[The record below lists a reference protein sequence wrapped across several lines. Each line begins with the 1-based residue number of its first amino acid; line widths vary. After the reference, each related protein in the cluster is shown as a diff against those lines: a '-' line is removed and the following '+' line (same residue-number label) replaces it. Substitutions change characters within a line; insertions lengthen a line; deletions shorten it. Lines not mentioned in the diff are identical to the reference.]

1 MLGLANLLDLKMNK
15 LLTFISL
22 TLHPLFCIAQQ
33 DFNQSQNIIVSK
45 DDIEL
50 TNPWAGGLNVPQY
63 SSIDL
68 NQDGI
73 LDLFIFD
80 KNGNQISCFINNGTN
95 DVIDYHY
102 SPKYHDAFPSLEGWA
117 LLRDYNCDDKEDLF
131 TSYNGAIKLYKNTS
145 IGNDLSFEEIG
156 TITTNRG
163 EGPTNL
169 YVSSVD
175 IPHIGDLD
183 SDGDLDILTFTVIGS
198 NVELHKNMSYENG
211 FSCDS
216 ILIEMT
222 DNCWGDFSE
231 NFSNNSVT
239 LNDCNKSHSKH
250 SGSTVTAIDL
260 NGDSYYEL
268 LLGDITFDNMVM
280 LENSAEINSAVM
292 IDQDE
297 NFPSYDQ
304 SISIPKFPA
313 AYYIDVDN
321 DNQKDLIVSPNGN
334 NVSFNYNNTW
344 FYKNTSDTEVNL
356 VLQQKNFLADQMIE
370 VGSGAHPVLFDY
382 NNDSLMDLIVAN
394 FGYSIDGGNFNSQLA
409 LYENTG
415 TQENPKLT
423 WITDDYA
430 NLATLNFK
438 DNLIPT
444 FGDIDNDGDKD
455 MILGDSDGNLH
466 LMTNIEIAGETSF
479 FMNEIEYFDIDVGSF
494 ASPFLADLDRDGDL
508 DLIVGSRKGLIYYY
522 ENIGTQNEAIFEIAN
537 DTLGGI
543 NLIDPIYNTAY
554 TTPIVV
560 DTESGY
566 ELFVGTEKGFVH
578 HYNNIDNN
586 VDGTFT
592 EIIDTYE
599 PQEQGIKTSIAVY
612 DINSDGI
619 LDMIKGIHSGGL
631 HLYLSDTINDLLIH
645 SKSTNKVFA
654 NPNPASNYVNI
665 THNSPIKKITITNLK
680 GQNIATHFN
689 TNRVDIT
696 SLLSGIYIFKIT
708 DNNDKVFYHKQEI
721 LR

>member
-1 MLGLANLLDLKMNK
+1 MNK
-15 LLTFISL
+15 FLTFISL
-22 TLHPLFCIAQQ
+22 TLHTLFCIAQQ
-33 DFNQSQNIIVSK
+33 DFNQSQNITVTK
-45 DDIEL
+45 DGEEL

-95 DVIDYHY
+95 NVVDYHY
-102 SPKYHDAFPSLEGWA
+102 SPEYHDAFPSLEGWA

-145 IGNDLSFEEIG
+145 IDSDLSFEDMG
-156 TITTNRG
+156 TITTDRG

-183 SDGDLDILTFTVIGS
+183 NDDDIDILTFTVIGS

-211 FSCDS
+211 YGCDS
-216 ILIEMT
+216 IQIEMT

-239 LNDCNKSHSKH
+239 LNDCSKSESKH

-260 NGDSYYEL
+260 NGDTFFEL

-280 LENSAEINSAVM
+280 LENSAEVNTALMVN
-292 IDQDE
+292 QDE

-304 SISIPKFPA
+304 SINIPKFPA
-313 AYYIDVDN
+313 AYHIDVNN
-321 DNQKDLIVSPNGN
+321 DGNKDLIVSPNGD
-334 NVSFNYNNTW
+334 NVSFNINNSW
-344 FYKNTSDTEVNL
+344 YYKNTSDTEVNL
-356 VLQQKNFLADQMIE
+356 MLQQKNFLADNMID

-415 TQENPKLT
+415 TQENPSFT

-430 NLATLNFK
+430 NLAMLNSK
-438 DNLIPT
+438 DNMIPT

-479 FMNEIEYFDIDVGSF
+479 FMNGIEYFDIDVGSF
-494 ASPFLADLDRDGDL
+494 ASPFLVDLDRDGDL

-522 ENIGTQNEAIFEIAN
+522 QNVGTANEAIFELEN

-543 NLIDPIYNTAY
+543 NLIDPIFNSAY

-566 ELFVGTEKGFVH
+566 ELFVGTEKGMVH
-578 HYNNIDNN
+578 HFNNIDDN
-586 VDGTFT
+586 VDGIFT
-592 EIIDTYE
+592 ELIDTYE
-599 PQEQGIKTSIAVY
+599 PHEQGVKTSVAVY

-619 LDMIKGIHSGGL
+619 LDMIKGILSGGL
-631 HLYLSDTINDLLIH
+631 HLYLSDTVNDLLTD
-645 SKSTNKVFA
+645 SKLPKQLFTS
-654 NPNPASNYVNI
+654 PNPASGYVNV
-665 THNSPIKKITITNLK
+665 THNAPIKKIVISNLK
-680 GQNIATHFN
+680 GQYIATYYN
-689 TNRVDIT
+689 TNRVNIT
-696 SLLSGIYIFKIT
+696 NLRSGMYIFKII
-708 DNNDKVFYHKQEI
+708 DSNDKIFYHKQDI